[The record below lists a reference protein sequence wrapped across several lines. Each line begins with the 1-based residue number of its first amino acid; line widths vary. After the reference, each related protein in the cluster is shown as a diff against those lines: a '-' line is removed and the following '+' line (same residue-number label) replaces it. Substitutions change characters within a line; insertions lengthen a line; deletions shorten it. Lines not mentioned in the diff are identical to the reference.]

1 MAETKEKDYEFRR
14 KVKLTG
20 IRSLKGK
27 DEGKTAVIWCS
38 GPTFSTYDD
47 SEIPD
52 DWVRFSIN
60 ETIQCNWPGWKGRNP
75 EYWVLSDL
83 PVVEKFAKHCPTDS
97 TILAMH
103 RATETINKVCPR
115 NKIYTVNSVGLL
127 SREQAEHMAMPG
139 TYIKTFD
146 NGYEFFSRRT
156 VMIGAVEMA
165 RYMGFTRFFVFG
177 LDLFRLPS
185 KYYYDGKDAIWMGE
199 RRSPQQFMIRTPGAR
214 HEGQR
219 IYQTPNLRAAR
230 MMLHEVKKAKLWSD
244 IEIHVVGSPYSQQD
258 TVPKM
263 DRLTFSGILMDEA
276 TVVEEE
282 KKSSRIENEAVPLL
296 TNSSDIAKKIE

>member
-1 MAETKEKDYEFRR
+1 MVETKKEDAYKFRR
-14 KVKLTG
+14 HVKLTG

-27 DEGKTAVIWCS
+27 DEGRTAVIWCS
-38 GPTFSTYDD
+38 GPTFSSYDD

-60 ETIQCNWPGWKGRNP
+60 ETIKRNWDGWDGRNP

-103 RATETINKVCPR
+103 RATETINRVCPK
-115 NKIYTVNSVGLL
+115 NKIYTVNS
-127 SREQAEHMAMPG
+127 MPD
-139 TYIKTFD
+139 THIKTFD

-165 RYMGFTRFFVFG
+165 RYMGFKRFFVFG

-185 KYYYDGKDAIWMGE
+185 KYYYDGTDAIWMGE
-199 RRSPQQFMIRTPGAR
+199 RRSPQQFMIRTPGVK
-214 HEGQR
+214 HDGQR

-230 MMLHEVKKAKLWSD
+230 MMLNEVKKAKLWSD
-244 IEIHVVGSPYSQQD
+244 IDIHVVGSPHSQQD

-263 DRLTFSGILMDEA
+263 DRNTFDDVLDIEA
-276 TVVEEE
+276 RKPGRDAGSKTRKKVIVDVTKEEP
-282 KKSSRIENEAVPLL
+282 VPLTVNL
-296 TNSSDIAKKIE
+296 EDVAKKIE

>member
-1 MAETKEKDYEFRR
+1 MVETKEKEEAYKFRR
-14 KVKLTG
+14 HVKLTG
-20 IRSLKGK
+20 IRSLKGTEK
-27 DEGKTAVIWCS
+27 GRTAVIWCS
-38 GPTFSTYDD
+38 GPTFSSYDD
-47 SEIPD
+47 KEIPE

-60 ETIQCNWPGWKGRNP
+60 ETIQCNWDGWCGRNP

-83 PVVEKFAKHCPTDS
+83 PVVGKFAKYCPKDT

-103 RATETINKVCPR
+103 RATETINSACPR
-115 NKIYTVNSVGLL
+115 NKIYTVNS
-127 SREQAEHMAMPG
+127 MPD
-139 TYIKTFD
+139 TDIKTFD

-199 RRSPQQFMIRTPGAR
+199 RRSPQQFMIRTPGVK

-230 MMLHEVKKAKLWSD
+230 MMLHEVEKAKLWSD
-244 IEIHVVGSPYSQQD
+244 IEIHVVGSPHSQQD

-263 DRLTFSGILMDEA
+263 DRLTFDSILVDEA

-282 KKSSRIENEAVPLL
+282 KKRPIENEAVPLM
-296 TNSSDIAKKIE
+296 TNSADVAKKIE